1 MELIILTITGIL
13 AGIISG
19 SLGHSAAIIILP
31 ILVLFNIVDNYK
43 IAVGTTIFIIFI
55 SSITSLLVH
64 HKNEHINWKIAL
76 YLGVITAIS
85 SYCAA
90 DYMKKINHKTLS
102 MFNPVLYLLL
112 FILWIY
118 ITYNIKYE

>member
-13 AGIISG
+13 AGIVSG
-19 SLGHSAAIIILP
+19 GLGSSASIIVLP
-31 ILVLFNIVDNYK
+31 FLLLFNIVDNYK
-43 IAVGTTIFIIFI
+43 IAVGTTIFIIFV

-64 HKNEHINWKIAL
+64 HRNEHINWKIAL

-90 DYMKKINHKTLS
+90 DYMKKINHKNLII
-102 MFNPVLYLLL
+102 FNPVLYFLL